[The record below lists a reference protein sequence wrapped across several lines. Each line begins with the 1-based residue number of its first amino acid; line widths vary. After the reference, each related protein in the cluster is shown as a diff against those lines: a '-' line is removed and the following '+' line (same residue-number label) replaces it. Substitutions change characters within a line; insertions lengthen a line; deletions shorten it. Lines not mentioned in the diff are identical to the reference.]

1 MPFSKR
7 YKEVFTFVHLT
18 IFTGKT
24 FFVSYICE
32 KYNLYKLCVH
42 INYIYMSASTY
53 IHYVYAYISIGGIY
67 KTHKVNIYKEINT
80 KFTFCLHILL
90 F

>member
-1 MPFSKR
+1 
-7 YKEVFTFVHLT
+7 
-18 IFTGKT
+18 
-24 FFVSYICE
+24 
-32 KYNLYKLCVH
+32 
-42 INYIYMSASTY
+42 MSASTY